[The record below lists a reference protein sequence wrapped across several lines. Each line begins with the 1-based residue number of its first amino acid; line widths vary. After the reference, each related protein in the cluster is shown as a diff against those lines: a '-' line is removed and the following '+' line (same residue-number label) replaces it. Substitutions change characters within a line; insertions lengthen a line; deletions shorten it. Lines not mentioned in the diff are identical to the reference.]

1 MGLSPT
7 KVYVLLDSPPVDVKV
22 YVRDLEVGLGC
33 PVAVDD
39 DSVRLVN
46 ADTDE
51 EIACL
56 GDAVDVEVL
65 CKSRGR
71 DRWELRLARVES

>member
-1 MGLSPT
+1 MPS
-7 KVYVLLDSPPVDVKV
+7 KRESVSM
-22 YVRDLEVGLGC
+22 
-33 PVAVDD
+33 VACVDD